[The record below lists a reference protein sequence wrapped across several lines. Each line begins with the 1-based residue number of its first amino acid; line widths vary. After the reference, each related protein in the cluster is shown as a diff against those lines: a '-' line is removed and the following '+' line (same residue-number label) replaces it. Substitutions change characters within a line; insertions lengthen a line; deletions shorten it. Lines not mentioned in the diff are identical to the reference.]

1 MKAQKK
7 GFTLVELLVV
17 IAILGV
23 LMSVFVPKIADAL
36 TATNTAA
43 MVNKGKQIVNA
54 IITESMSSD
63 PVWPLAKALEGAD
76 SSVPEIYKTPYS
88 TSTKY
93 FEALFDIKKQISP
106 DHKPYIS
113 KDLIPNLW
121 GEGVREAQPG
131 NLTDQNVAWTILA
144 GADDLNTDSIPVLIS
159 RNVDSQQ
166 LATSNRDMSKETNKL
181 NFNTKWPKPF
191 GDKACVVVLKGGSA
205 FSLENNKCT
214 LKDMYKQSPY
224 VAIPDGV
231 ELKYLEP

>member
-1 MKAQKK
+1 MKAHKK

-63 PVWPLAKALEGAD
+63 PVWPLAE
-76 SSVPEIYKTPYS
+76 SVSGDATAQEIYVKAYGSS
-88 TSTKY
+88 TEY
-93 FEALFDIKKQISP
+93 FKALFDIQNQMSAE
-106 DHKPYIS
+106 HKPYIN

-131 NLTDQNVAWTILA
+131 NLTKDNIAWTILA
-144 GADDLNTDSIPVLIS
+144 GADDMNTDSIPVLIS
-159 RNVDSQQ
+159 RNVEVSQ
-166 LATSNRDMSKETNKL
+166 LPTTGENNMSQKSEKL
-181 NFNTKWPKPF
+181 KFSSQYPKPF

-205 FSLENNKCT
+205 FSLEDNKCT
-214 LKDMYKQSPY
+214 LKDMYKQSPML
-224 VAIPDGV
+224 VVPQAAK
-231 ELKYLEP
+231 LKYLEP

>member
-43 MVNKGKQIVNA
+43 MVNKGKQLVNA
-54 IITESMSSD
+54 IITESMSGD
-63 PVWPLAKALEGAD
+63 PVWPLAENISGD
-76 SSVPEIYKTPYS
+76 STAQEIYVKAYPSS
-88 TSTKY
+88 TEY
-93 FEALFDIKKQISP
+93 FKALFDIQNQMSAN
-106 DHKPYIS
+106 HKPYIN

-131 NLTDQNVAWTILA
+131 SLTKDNVAWTILA
-144 GADDLNTDSIPVLIS
+144 GADDMNTDSIPFLIS
-159 RNVDSQQ
+159 RNVEVSQ
-166 LATSNRDMSKETNKL
+166 LAKSGENNMSQKTDKL
-181 NFNTKWPKPF
+181 QFSSEYPKPF
-191 GDKACVVVLKGGSA
+191 GDKACVVVLKGGFA
-205 FSLENNKCT
+205 FSLEDNKCT

-224 VAIPDGV
+224 LSIPQSV
-231 ELKYLEP
+231 KLEYRVP